1 VNPLSASIREL
12 LKQGED
18 RLAERGVP
26 NARRNVEWML
36 CHALSCRPL
45 ELHVRSGEPVGGAQL
60 ETYLR
65 GVARRARR
73 EPLQH
78 ILAGTEFMSLPYDVR
93 PGVFVPRPETET
105 LVEETLALL
114 RAAPLHE
121 PLTVLDLGCGTG
133 VIAVSLAHAIPNVQV
148 FAVDEN
154 AEAVALTERNA
165 GRNGVAGRVR
175 AVRGEVEAL
184 LTGTAGAATSGWP
197 ARFTTIVC
205 NPPYIATAEIALL
218 PPEVRDYD
226 PRPALDGGPDGLD
239 AYRAVVPLLRERLR
253 PGGAVCF
260 EIGST
265 QREAVAALLAAQGF
279 EEIACVRDLAGRD
292 RVVRA
297 VSPAPAPE
305 RK

>member
-1 VNPLSASIREL
+1 MNSPSASIREL
-12 LKQGED
+12 LKQGEA
-18 RLAERGVP
+18 RLVERGVP
-26 NARRNVEWML
+26 NAWRNVEWML

-45 ELHVRSGEPVGGAQL
+45 ELHVRSGEPVAGAQL

-65 GVARRARR
+65 GVERRARR

-78 ILAGTEFMSLPYDVR
+78 ILAGTEFMSLPYEVR

-133 VIAVSLAHAIPNVQV
+133 VIAVSLAYSIPNLQV
-148 FAVDEN
+148 FAVDES

-165 GRNGVAGRVR
+165 DRNGVAGRVR
-175 AVRGEVEAL
+175 TLRGEAETL
-184 LTGTAGAATSGWP
+184 LAGSATPSGWP
-197 ARFTTIVC
+197 ARFTAIVC
-205 NPPYIATAEIALL
+205 NPPYIATAEIPLL

-226 PRPALDGGPDGLD
+226 PHPALDGGSDGLD
-239 AYRAVVPLLRERLR
+239 AYRGLVPLLRARMQ
-253 PGGAVCF
+253 PGGVVCF

-265 QREAVAALLAAQGF
+265 QREAVTALLAAQGF
-279 EEIACVRDLAGRD
+279 EKIACARDLAGRD

-297 VSPAPAPE
+297 ASPAPAPE